1 MRVFHRI
8 IISLAGLICLG
19 MVFIPTIQVS
29 TEAQTLPPDVGLVTQ
44 LSGDVTYMNES
55 YQKAQEKAQ
64 VFVRVRQGDRFGVKA
79 GAMVQ
84 VVYFQGGRKE
94 TWKGPA
100 VFVVGET
107 QSRAEGEK
115 GIQALPEVTIL
126 PTGVSQGMRR
136 IPILLR
142 RAGLS
147 RSGTTQVRGVAG
159 SPQKAIP
166 LSEDEKGEIKMA
178 KEIYQSFRKQT
189 KAEDIT
195 PELTLLGVLAD
206 YEQYEEME
214 RVIKDAMKIQPDHL
228 VLKELDEWVKTQR
241 RRQLKK

>member
-1 MRVFHRI
+1 MP
-8 IISLAGLICLG
+8 A
-19 MVFIPTIQVS
+19 IQVS
-29 TEAQTLPPDVGLVTQ
+29 TWAQTLAPDVGLVTQ
-44 LSGDVTYMNES
+44 LFGDVTYMSEG
-55 YQKAQEKAQ
+55 YQKTQEKVQ
-64 VFVRVRQGDRFGVKA
+64 SFVRIRQGDRFVVTA

-84 VVYFQGGRKE
+84 VVYFQSGRKE
-94 TWKGPA
+94 MWKGPV

-115 GIQALPEVTIL
+115 GIQARPEVTFL

-159 SPQKAIP
+159 GPQKAII
-166 LSEDEKGEIKMA
+166 LSEEEKTEIKMA
-178 KEIYQSFRKQT
+178 KENYQNFRKQT

-195 PELTLLGVLAD
+195 PELTLLGILAD

-214 RVIKDAMKIQPDHL
+214 GVIKDAMKIQPDNQ
-228 VLKELDEWVKTQR
+228 VLKELDEWVRTQKR
-241 RRQLKK
+241 GQLKK